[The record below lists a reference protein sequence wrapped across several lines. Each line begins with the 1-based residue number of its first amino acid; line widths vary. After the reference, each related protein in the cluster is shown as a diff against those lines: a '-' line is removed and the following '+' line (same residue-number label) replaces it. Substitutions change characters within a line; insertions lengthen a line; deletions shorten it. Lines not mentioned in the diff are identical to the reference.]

1 MYSRYQRLEWRR
13 ADIPVTLCGTPAQQV
28 SASCGPQGHGAQPRP
43 WQVQPSLRLVICVTI
58 NSPLPPLFF
67 FCHRT
72 PVNLRNSCVL
82 KSRVWKIPM
91 KRILVYKS
99 AMKLRLVEQSHRS
112 RPKRAHLSTWSDL
125 LHDLASLGSVGN
137 LYDKLSRA
145 EKHLIPVSFFD

>member
-1 MYSRYQRLEWRR
+1 MESSTSCPWVNVFSIPKIGVKESGYSGH
-13 ADIPVTLCGTPAQQV
+13 TLRDLRPAGIGVLWAAGPWSPAEALTGPAQ
-28 SASCGPQGHGAQPRP
+28 SSFSDLCHHKL
-43 WQVQPSLRLVICVTI
+43 PS
-58 NSPLPPLFF
+58 PPFF

-112 RPKRAHLSTWSDL
+112 RPKRAHLST
-125 LHDLASLGSVGN
+125 
-137 LYDKLSRA
+137 
-145 EKHLIPVSFFD
+145 